1 MRASSRPAHF
11 LSKSM
16 ALFRSL
22 LGRSLPLVP
31 KPIVR
36 RIARRYV
43 AGETLADASARTREL
58 NERGL
63 FATLALLGEEV
74 TDRGRAESAVDEY
87 VELIERI
94 RADKLRS
101 GISIKLTLLGLKID
115 EQFCRDNLFEVAAA
129 ARTAGLFVRIDMED
143 HTCTDA
149 TLRLFHAAQ
158 GRFGNLG
165 VVLQAYLRRTLEDI
179 AALEPGTSVRLC
191 KGIYIEPPQIAFRD
205 YEQVRESF
213 VACLEALLRRKCRV
227 GIATHD
233 DRLIDRSRLI
243 VGALGLGDE
252 SYEFQTLLGVREEL
266 RDRLRAEGHR
276 LRVYV
281 PYGADWYLYS
291 IRRLRENPKIA
302 VYVLR
307 ALLGLR

>member
-1 MRASSRPAHF
+1 
-11 LSKSM
+11 M
-16 ALFRSL
+16 AIFRSL
-22 LGRSLPLVP
+22 LGRSLPYVP
-31 KPIVR
+31 KPVVR

-63 FATLALLGEEV
+63 VATLALLGEEV
-74 TDRGRAESAVDEY
+74 SDRDRAKRAVDDY

-94 RADKLRS
+94 RADRLRS
-101 GISIKLTLLGLKID
+101 GLSIKPTLLGLKID
-115 EQFCRDNLFEVAAA
+115 EQLCRDNLFEVASA

-149 TLRLFHAAQ
+149 TLRLYRAAQ
-158 GRFGNLG
+158 GRYGNLG
-165 VVLQAYLRRTLEDI
+165 LVLQAYLRRTLSDI
-179 AALEPGTSVRLC
+179 AGLEAGTSVRLC
-191 KGIYIEPPQIAFRD
+191 KGIYIEPPEISFRD
-205 YEQVRESF
+205 PEQVRASF
-213 VACLEALLRRKCRV
+213 VACLEALLARRCKV

-233 DRLIDRSRLI
+233 DRLVDRSRAI
-243 VGALGLGDE
+243 VGALGLDA
-252 SYEFQTLLGVREEL
+252 STYEFQTLLGVREEL

-276 LRVYV
+276 VRVYV

-307 ALLGLR
+307 AFLGLR

>member
-1 MRASSRPAHF
+1 
-11 LSKSM
+11 M
-16 ALFRSL
+16 AILRSL
-22 LGRSLPLVP
+22 LGRSLPFVP

-36 RIARRYV
+36 RVARRYV

-58 NERGL
+58 NARGL
-63 FATLALLGEEV
+63 VATLALLGEEV
-74 TDRGRAESAVDEY
+74 TDRDRAKRAVDEY

-94 RADKLRS
+94 RADRLRS

-149 TLRLFHAAQ
+149 TLRLYHAGQ
-158 GRFGNLG
+158 GRYGNLG
-165 VVLQAYLRRTLEDI
+165 VVLQAYLHRTLADI
-179 AALEPGTSVRLC
+179 ASLEPGTSVRLC
-191 KGIYIEPPQIAFRD
+191 KGIYIEPPQIAWRD

-213 VACLEALLRRKCRV
+213 VVCLEALLARGCRV

-233 DRLIDRSRLI
+233 GRLVDRSRAI
-243 VGALGLGDE
+243 VGALGLDAQT
-252 SYEFQTLLGVREEL
+252 YEFQTLLGVREEL
-266 RDRLRAEGHR
+266 RDRLLAEGHR
-276 LRVYV
+276 VRVYV

-307 ALLGLR
+307 AFLGLR

>member
-1 MRASSRPAHF
+1 
-11 LSKSM
+11 M
-16 ALFRSL
+16 AIFRNL

-36 RIARRYV
+36 RVARRYV
-43 AGETLADASARTREL
+43 AGETLADASARAREL
-58 NERGL
+58 NGRGL
-63 FATLALLGEEV
+63 VATLALLGEEV
-74 TDRGRAESAVDEY
+74 TDRDRAKRAVDEY
-87 VELIERI
+87 VELIEKI
-94 RADKLRS
+94 RADRLRS
-101 GISIKLTLLGLKID
+101 GLSIKLTLLGLKID
-115 EQFCRDNLFEVAAA
+115 EQLCRDNLFEVAAA

-149 TLRLFHAAQ
+149 TLRLYHAAQ
-158 GRFGNLG
+158 GRYGNLG
-165 VVLQAYLRRTLEDI
+165 VVLQAYLRRTLADI

-191 KGIYIEPPQIAFRD
+191 KGIYIEPPEVAHRD
-205 YEQVRESF
+205 PEVIRESF
-213 VACLEALLRRKCRV
+213 VACLQALLARGCHV

-233 DRLIDRSRLI
+233 DRLADRARTI
-243 VGALGLGDE
+243 VGALGLGE
-252 SYEFQTLLGVREEL
+252 EAYEFQTLLGVREEL

-276 LRVYV
+276 VRVYV

-307 ALLGLR
+307 AFLGLR